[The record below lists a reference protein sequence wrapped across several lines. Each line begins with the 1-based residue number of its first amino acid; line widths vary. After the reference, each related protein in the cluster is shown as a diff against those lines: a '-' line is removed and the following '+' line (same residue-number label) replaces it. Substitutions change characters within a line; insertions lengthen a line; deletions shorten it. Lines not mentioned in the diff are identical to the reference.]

1 MVGFHYET
9 EVDNVRNP
17 YNGKYDPAYGDV
29 AHQDEANG
37 QKKRNRREDSQLCFQ
52 GHRFFGDVPF
62 QYILIKLRA
71 LEPLVQALGAARK
84 AKSRN

>member
-1 MVGFHYET
+1 M
-9 EVDNVRNP
+9 RNP
-17 YNGKYDPAYGDV
+17 YNGKDDPAYGDV
-29 AHQDEANG
+29 AHQNEADG

-52 GHRFFGDVPF
+52 GQRWFGVLPF
-62 QYILIKLRA
+62 RYILIKLRA

>member
-17 YNGKYDPAYGDV
+17 YNGKGDSAYGDV
-29 AHQDEANG
+29 AHQNEADG

-52 GHRFFGDVPF
+52 GHRFFGDVSF
-62 QYILIKLRA
+62 QYILIELRG
-71 LEPLVQALGAARK
+71 LEPLVQAFGAACK
-84 AKSRN
+84 AESRN